1 MCGYGWSS
9 LPISVGS
16 PPPKLTI
23 LHQQSV
29 IVISIDKITNN
40 IISIISRGVTEGGGG
55 GLSRAVKS
63 FPLPFPASS
72 VLELSI
78 MQVGAVIGH

>member
-40 IISIISRGVTEGGGG
+40 IISIISREVTEGGGG
-55 GLSRAVKS
+55 GGLFRAVKS
-63 FPLPFPASS
+63 FPLPFSA
-72 VLELSI
+72 LSI
-78 MQVGAVIGH
+78 LEIITVNQE